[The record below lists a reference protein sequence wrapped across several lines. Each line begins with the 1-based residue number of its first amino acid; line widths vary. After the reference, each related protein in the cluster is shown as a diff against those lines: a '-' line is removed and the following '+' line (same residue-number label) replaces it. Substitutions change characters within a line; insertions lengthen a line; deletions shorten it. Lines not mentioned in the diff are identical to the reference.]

1 MAIEYRAEV
10 QFVVF
15 VGKPPVPLNFK
26 EDGLVPK
33 EVIELIPEDWY
44 RAVNIRD
51 TMSEVGQD
59 PAVTAAAIDELVQE
73 QVSKVQQEYQEAL
86 AAMREEMK
94 AEMAALAATNA
105 PDAPPTTA
113 APDAPPTTEAPGGAK
128 AAPEGKKSAIK
139 QSNNLL

>member
-15 VGKPPVPLNFK
+15 VGRPPVPLNFK

-105 PDAPPTTA
+105 PDT
-113 APDAPPTTEAPGGAK
+113 PPTTEAPGGAK